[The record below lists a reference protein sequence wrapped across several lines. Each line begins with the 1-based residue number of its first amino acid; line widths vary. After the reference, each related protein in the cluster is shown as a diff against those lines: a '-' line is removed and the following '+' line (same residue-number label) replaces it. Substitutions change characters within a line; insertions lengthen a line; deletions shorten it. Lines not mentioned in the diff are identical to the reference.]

1 MEHLLELTAVV
12 TVCGTFLLL
21 IWLLKSLLVTPV
33 PTDRDTELYMVVTA
47 KGDAQGLEQT
57 LQSLQWIR
65 EEGRI
70 PMTLVVCDC
79 GMGDEGKRLVSAEKW
94 DAIYC
99 TPDGLG
105 DITWQKGRN
114 ESEAQ

>member
-1 MEHLLELTAVV
+1 MERFLEISAVLV
-12 TVCGTFLLL
+12 VCGTFLLL

-33 PTDRDTELYMVVTA
+33 PTDRDTGLYMVVAA

-57 LQSLQWIR
+57 LQSLQWLR

-70 PMTLVVCDC
+70 PMTIVVCDC
-79 GMGDEGKRLVSAEKW
+79 GLGENGKRLISADKW

-99 TPDGLG
+99 TPDSLG
-105 DITWQKGRN
+105 ELTWQKGWN
-114 ESEAQ
+114 VS